1 MKTVIQEMVETYH
14 PKNLYEQKN
23 AMKEVMQEII
33 LYGLSQANFFK
44 KAAFYG
50 GTALRIFYGLDRFS
64 EDLDFSLLI
73 ADNDFNLASYFP
85 LLQDIVESFGL
96 KVEIE
101 TKMKSID
108 SNTKSAFLKGD
119 TNEQFLLFYPDT
131 RIQGINKNER
141 IKIKFEIDINPPK
154 LASYEI
160 KYRLL
165 PAPYEIRLYDQGSLF
180 AGKLHAILCRAWVS
194 RVKGRDLYDYVFY
207 LTKNIPFNLSHL
219 RERLLQTSFITEED
233 SCTLETVKKMLID
246 KFNEIDFDEAK
257 KDVEP
262 FIKNTNQLTMWNAD
276 FFIQITDKIISN

>member
-101 TKMKSID
+101 IKMKSID

-119 TNEQFLLFYPDT
+119 TIEQFLLFYPDT